1 MKRKHTLTIIVVFE
15 DKDVV
20 CKHKPKYSSV
30 CKHARAGHR
39 IDWDNMEI
47 LDKAKDRW
55 RLLLKEM
62 LHINKLKPQLNIQK
76 SSKLFSLIIGTQED
90 SDATRT

>member
-1 MKRKHTLTIIVVFE
+1 MTSKIVYRLNCLDCEKFYVGQSIRHLGKRKEEHMG
-15 DKDVV
+15 DAN
-20 CKHKPKYSSV
+20 SSV

-55 RLLLKEM
+55 RLLLK
-62 LHINKLKPQLNIQK
+62 
-76 SSKLFSLIIGTQED
+76 
-90 SDATRT
+90 